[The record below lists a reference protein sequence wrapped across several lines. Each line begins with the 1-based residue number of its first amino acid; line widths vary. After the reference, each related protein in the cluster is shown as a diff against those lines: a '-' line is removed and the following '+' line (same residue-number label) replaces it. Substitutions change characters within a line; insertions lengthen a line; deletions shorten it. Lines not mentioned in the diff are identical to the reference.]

1 MNGYLE
7 IKYGLPPPHKTV
19 LALCDNGD
27 IYQARVCYGLHP
39 PFWCGHSKLNF
50 GIVLSDR
57 GLTVT
62 HWKAMP
68 KDE

>member
-1 MNGYLE
+1 MKEYLE
-7 IKYGLPPPHKTV
+7 VKYGLPPPHKTV

-27 IYQARVCYGLHP
+27 IYQARVCYGLHL
-39 PFWCGHSKLNF
+39 PFWHGHSKLNF
-50 GIVLSDR
+50 GKVLSDE